1 MSTLKDEILRKAMIL
16 FLTRGYRE
24 VTMKEIQNSVGCSR
38 GVMYHHFINKEQIF
52 EEVVRI
58 YLLPAFS
65 NFSIIPSGKAL
76 TLLDA
81 INTSVEFRTRYIS
94 LFKEVISDKQKDYY
108 FFKLIFQVGEHY
120 EGFMELVNQLIEQE
134 LSTWKIIVRLALKN
148 GEIKKDTDV
157 EFVSQYFAMLPY
169 GLGLA
174 RAFKRGLKIEDI
186 KISYMKFYNLIK
198 SDETTL

>member
-1 MSTLKDEILRKAMIL
+1 M
-16 FLTRGYRE
+16 
-24 VTMKEIQNSVGCSR
+24 
-38 GVMYHHFINKEQIF
+38 
-52 EEVVRI
+52 
-58 YLLPAFS
+58 
-65 NFSIIPSGKAL
+65 
-76 TLLDA
+76 
-81 INTSVEFRTRYIS
+81 
-94 LFKEVISDKQKDYY
+94 FKEVISDKQKDYY

-186 KISYMKFYNLIK
+186 KISYIKFYNLIK